1 MKFSLLFIM
10 SSSCFASLYLY
21 NDTSF
26 ALKAQVIGANGVVVG
41 EKLLDAQKLVYLED
55 QIGSSDPVSKDV
67 DAKFQNYSNS
77 ITPYKVYWY
86 CAEGTGELFAV
97 CQGVATGA
105 TVMASGC
112 SGPCYCKSPK
122 EDKKQGKD
130 AYKQE

>member
-1 MKFSLLFIM
+1 MKWFSLLLVSFP
-10 SSSCFASLYLY
+10 CFGSLYLY

-26 ALKAQVIGANGVVVG
+26 ALKAQTIAANGVVIG
-41 EKLLDAQKLVYLED
+41 EKLIDAQKLVYQED

-67 DAKFQNYSNS
+67 DAKFQNYKNS
-77 ITPYKVYWY
+77 MTPYKVYWY
-86 CAEGTGELFAV
+86 CAEGEGELFAV
-97 CQGVATGA
+97 CQGVASGA

-122 EDKKQGKD
+122 DKKKQSSD